1 MNLNIQHWKL
11 FKVSN
16 IFTILNG
23 KGITQEEISE
33 NSGTFPAVQSGE
45 ENNGVIG
52 YIDFEY
58 CKLMNYSYSK
68 EPCLTVARTGSAGFV
83 AYQEKGCVVGDS
95 AKILKFINKNLSKP
109 HYLFIQT
116 LLNANRYKYSYG
128 RKVTESKY
136 MEDYLKLPVKLN
148 SENTP
153 TIDSEYRYS
162 DEGYIPNWDFMEDYI
177 KSLRY
182 KSLSTKN
189 KSNHSL
195 NISKWKEFTIL
206 ELFDDVN
213 IAKSADIG
221 NLEEGHIPFVGRTDI
236 NNGIQGFITPTSI
249 TEGKC
254 ITISMVGTNVALYQ
268 ELDFQA
274 SQNIAILRRKGM
286 TKETALFICS
296 LINFEIKLKYSYG
309 RTIGKTNIE
318 QMTLKLPID
327 SSSNPDWQFMG
338 KYIKSLPYG
347 DRLYK

>member
-1 MNLNIQHWKL
+1 MNLNIQHWKM

-23 KGITQEEISE
+23 KGITKEEISE
-33 NSGTFPAVQSGE
+33 NSGIFPAVQSGE

-83 AYQEKGCVVGDS
+83 TYQEKGCVVGDS
-95 AKILKFINKNLSKP
+95 AKILKFINKKLSKP

-136 MEDYLKLPVKLN
+136 MDDYLKLPIKLN

-162 DEGYIPNWDFMEDYI
+162 DEGYIPDWEFMEDYI
-177 KSLRY
+177 KSLSY
-182 KSLSTKN
+182 KPLSTKN
-189 KSNHSL
+189 KSNHPL

-206 ELFDDVN
+206 QLFDDVY

-221 NLEEGHIPFVGRTDI
+221 NLEEGNIPFVGRTDI
-236 NNGIQGFITPTSI
+236 DNGIQGFVAPISI
-249 TEGKC
+249 TESKC

-268 ELDFQA
+268 ENDFQA
-274 SQNIAILRRKGM
+274 SQNIAILRKEGM
-286 TKETALFICS
+286 TKEIALFICS

-318 QMTLKLPID
+318 QMVLNLPID
-327 SSSNPDWQFMG
+327 SNSNPNWQFMDN
-338 KYIKSLPYG
+338 YIRSLPYG
-347 DRLYK
+347 DKL